1 MPVFT
6 YKARGT
12 RGDAIEGTLEA
23 HAPDA
28 AAAQLIEGGLTPVDI
43 QPLITGTGLSNNL
56 GILFLPKITLIDLI
70 QFSRQMYSMLR
81 AGVPIFSAISGLA
94 TTSSNRNLKATLEE
108 VMLSLESGRPLSDS
122 LSQHPDVFSEFYVNL
137 IRVGETSGQLMEIFQ
152 QLAYYLEREE
162 KTRKQIKSVLRYPL
176 FVISAILI
184 ALTIISIWVIPVFFN
199 IFERFGAELPLQTR
213 ILMSFST
220 FMVENWKWLLF
231 ALLVSVTTLKMYV
244 DTDAGCYR
252 WHKLK
257 LRLPLAGKIIYKATL
272 ARFSHLF
279 ALAQQAGVPLIAT
292 LTVVARALNNVYL
305 EERVLSMRAGVERG
319 NSLSLTAAN
328 SDIFDPLVLQMLA
341 VGEKSGT
348 INELLTEL
356 ASYYDRE
363 VDYDIDR
370 LSASIEPILT
380 LLIGIL
386 VLILALGV
394 FLPMWDL
401 GSAALQRG

>member
-1 MPVFT
+1 
-6 YKARGT
+6 
-12 RGDAIEGTLEA
+12 
-23 HAPDA
+23 
-28 AAAQLIEGGLTPVDI
+28 
-43 QPLITGTGLSNNL
+43 
-56 GILFLPKITLIDLI
+56 
-70 QFSRQMYSMLR
+70 
-81 AGVPIFSAISGLA
+81 
-94 TTSSNRNLKATLEE
+94 
-108 VMLSLESGRPLSDS
+108 MLSLESGRSLSDS
-122 LSQHPDVFSEFYVNL
+122 FSQHPDVFSEFYVNL
-137 IRVGETSGQLMEIFQ
+137 IRVGETSGQLQEIFQ

-176 FVISAILI
+176 FVICAILV
-184 ALTIISIWVIPVFFN
+184 ALTIISVWVIPVFFS
-199 IFERFGAELPLQTR
+199 IFEHFGAELPLQTR
-213 ILMSFST
+213 ILMGVSN
-220 FMVENWKWLLF
+220 FMLEYWKWLLF
-231 ALLVSVTTLKMYV
+231 AVLVSVTTLKMYV
-244 DTDAGCYR
+244 NTDAGRYR

-279 ALAQQAGVPLIAT
+279 ALAQHAGVPLIAT
-292 LTVVARALNNVYL
+292 LTVVARALNNAYL
-305 EERVLSMRAGVERG
+305 EERVLSMRAGVESG

-356 ASYYDRE
+356 AQYYDRE
-363 VDYDIDR
+363 VDYDIER
-370 LSASIEPILT
+370 LSASIEPVLT
-380 LLIGIL
+380 LLIGFL